1 VKTDPHGEMPVSP
14 PIPVPEL
21 RDYHQINAE
30 LLRRLSLGQRYLRLE
45 GVEGQRLLILRLA
58 GSWQAVIEVD
68 GNAGPE
74 LAAEMDA
81 PGVTVVCRG
90 SAADGA
96 GRDLR
101 AGKLLILG
109 RAGPVLGYF
118 QHGGVIVAAG
128 DVGARAGLCQRGG
141 SLILLGNLG
150 PLVGERQ
157 SGGSIFLKDGP
168 IVPNAGHGACGGRL
182 IRLQAEPLDLSGVDG
197 DDRAVIASALDLLK
211 EFMPPA

>member
-1 VKTDPHGEMPVSP
+1 VQTNSHGKLPVSP

-30 LLRRLSLGQRYLRLE
+30 LLRRLNLGQRLLRLE
-45 GVEGQRLLILRLA
+45 GVEGQRLLLLRLA
-58 GSWQAVIEVD
+58 GSWQAVVEVG

-101 AGKLLILG
+101 AGKLVILG
-109 RAGPVLGYF
+109 HGGPVLGYF
-118 QHGGVIVAAG
+118 QRGGVIVAAG

-141 SLILLGNLG
+141 NLILLGNVG

-157 SGGSIFLKDGP
+157 SGGSIFLNDGP
-168 IVPNAGHGACGGRL
+168 IVPQAGHGACGGRL
-182 IRLQAEPLDLSGVDG
+182 IRLQAGPLDLAVVDNE
-197 DDRAVIASALDLLK
+197 DRAVIQGALDLLK
-211 EFMPPA
+211 EFISPA